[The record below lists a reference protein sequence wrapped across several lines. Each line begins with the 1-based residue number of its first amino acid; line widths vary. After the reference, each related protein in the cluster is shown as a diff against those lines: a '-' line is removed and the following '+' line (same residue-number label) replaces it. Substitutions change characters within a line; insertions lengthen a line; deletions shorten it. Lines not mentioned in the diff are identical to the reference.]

1 MSLAEVRRSATLWSH
16 IERCRAGDRRRC
28 LATISQATRRRERR
42 GELRAA
48 VPVSMREGTSTLG
61 NQVSFWLLPLPVAEK
76 DPEKRV
82 AAVHSATTRRK
93 Q

>member
-1 MSLAEVRRSATLWSH
+1 
-16 IERCRAGDRRRC
+16 
-28 LATISQATRRRERR
+28 
-42 GELRAA
+42 
-48 VPVSMREGTSTLG
+48 MREGTSTLG